1 MKTLTNKFFWALSAL
16 AALLISGC
24 SASKQ
29 SQNALPNAGFLDG
42 LYVTRP
48 TVVEPIMAILKLQ
61 NPALL
66 ETSTRKDGKL
76 VIDQKLLKAIETEQA
91 ETIAALQKISPQI
104 RVLIRYR
111 LVLNGIAIWAPADV
125 YEQIKSLPNVIMQE
139 KTTHFARPQAVAVAP
154 KTAVGEKTSVNF
166 IGSDIAH
173 AQGIHGEGL
182 RVGIIDTGIDYTHKM
197 LGGEGTEEAFKANN
211 PLVANAAFP
220 NKKVVG
226 GIDLVGTEYN
236 AASPDPALRVPK
248 PDANP
253 IDEGGHGTHVAG
265 TVAGIGDGL
274 NTYSGVAPAA
284 DLYALKVFGAKGS
297 TSDEVVIAALEFAAD
312 PTGDLTFA
320 QQLDVVN
327 LSLGGGYGNPHIMYN
342 HAIRNLVRGGTIVV
356 AAAGNSGD
364 TSYIVGAPGSS
375 DDAISVASSV
385 DNQNQNVLFPAA
397 EFKFGTETLM
407 AEMIEAA
414 ITKPLADVTEAQGD
428 LLFLGLA
435 DADFKSPLKEQI
447 KGKVA
452 FIDRGKVS
460 FAEKIQRAVAA
471 GAIAVVVANNN
482 DEAPFVMG
490 GEGTFDIPAV
500 MISKKDA
507 DVLKAQLK
515 MGAVVVNLK
524 TSTKIEKA
532 WLADTI
538 STFSSRGPRSD
549 DGLIKP
555 EIAAPGTNI
564 ISADMGGGA
573 RGVENSGTSMASPHI
588 AGVMT
593 LLKQKHPTLTPAE
606 LKSVLMAH
614 GKVIHDGKGVQ
625 YSVSRQGAGRTQVA
639 ASLEAKVV
647 TMPAALSLGI
657 TDLEKQKT
665 LRKEVQ
671 VKNISKEALTVKAD
685 WKGQAA
691 LKITADAVT
700 LAPGET
706 KTLIVTAKIVGALMK
721 EANQELDGYLQLT
734 TDKEVVAQIPALT
747 VVRQISQITAKSLTV
762 LATSPADAA
771 GSAADLILT
780 NAGVNKGTAHIFNL
794 LGKDGR
800 KKDPKPD
807 LAHNKNCDLQ
817 SAGYR
822 IVDKEGAQVLQVAV
836 KLFEGT
842 TTWHACEVNVQID
855 ANGDDVTDQEIAGLT
870 GESLPGHTGDGFVSL
885 LLDGETARELRKK
898 FEAEFAK
905 DPAKAK
911 ENYLPALL
919 DQREMQVF
927 DNSTLAI
934 IEADVSALAI
944 ADTGELNIKVSTTHQ
959 DSGVVEYDDYLGTQD
974 QAWEKISL
982 NPKAQSFYGM
992 PEVVELKAQE
1002 TITVPVTKGYGAQD
1016 LVIYAPQN
1024 KSVRDAVLEDG
1035 QSMVVPVTFKSDN

>member
-1 MKTLTNKFFWALSAL
+1 MKKTTNTFFWVLSAL
-16 AALLISGC
+16 LVALNTGC

-29 SQNALPNAGFLDG
+29 SQNALPNAQFLDG
-42 LYVTRP
+42 LYVARP
-48 TVVEPIMAILKLQ
+48 TVAEPIITILKLQ

-91 ETIAALQKISPQI
+91 DTIAALQKISPQI

-111 LVLNGIAIWAPADV
+111 LVLNGLAIWAPAEAF
-125 YEQIKSLPNVIMQE
+125 EQIKNLPNVIMQE
-139 KTTHFARPQAVAVAP
+139 KATNFARPKAATVAP

-166 IGSDIAH
+166 IGSDLAH
-173 AQGIHGEGL
+173 AQGINGEGL

-211 PLVANAAFP
+211 PLLANPAFP

-236 AASPDPALRVPK
+236 AASPDPVLRVPK

-284 DLYALKVFGAKGS
+284 DLYALKVFGANGS
-297 TSDEVVIAALEFAAD
+297 TSDEIVIAALEFAAD
-312 PTGDLTFA
+312 PTGDLSFKE
-320 QQLDVVN
+320 QLDVVN

-342 HAIRNLVRGGTIVV
+342 HAITNLVRGGTIVV

-364 TSYIVGAPGSS
+364 TGYIVGAPGSS

-397 EFKFGTETLM
+397 EFKFGSEILN
-407 AEMIEAA
+407 AEMIEGA
-414 ITKPLADVTEAQGD
+414 ITKPLAEVTDAQGE
-428 LLFLGLA
+428 LIFLGLA
-435 DADFKSPLKEQI
+435 DKDFDAALKEKV

-452 FIDRGKVS
+452 FIDRGGVAFSDKVKRA
-460 FAEKIQRAVAA
+460 AEAGAVAV
-471 GAIAVVVANNN
+471 IVANNA
-482 DEAPFVMG
+482 DDAPFVMG
-490 GEGTFDIPAV
+490 GDGKFEIPGA

-507 DVLKAQLK
+507 ATLKAEMAK
-515 MGAVVVNLK
+515 GPVTVNLK
-524 TSTKIEKA
+524 TTVKIEKP
-532 WLADTI
+532 WLADTM

-555 EIAAPGTNI
+555 EISAPGTNI

-588 AGVMT
+588 AGVMA
-593 LLKQKHPTLTPAE
+593 LLKQKHPTLSPYE
-606 LKSVLMAH
+606 LKSVLMSQ
-614 GKVIHDGKGVQ
+614 GKVIADPKGAQ
-625 YSVSRQGAGRTQVA
+625 YSVSRQGAGRAQVGL
-639 ASLEAKVV
+639 SLDVKTV
-647 TMPAALSLGI
+647 TIPSSLSLGI

-665 LRKEVQ
+665 LRKEIQ
-671 VKNISKEALTVKAD
+671 VKNISQEAMTVKLQ
-685 WKGQAA
+685 WKGSDA
-691 LKITADAVT
+691 LKVTADAVT
-700 LAPGET
+700 LAAGES
-706 KTLIVTAKIVGALMK
+706 KTVLVTVKINGATRK
-721 EANQELDGYLQLT
+721 DANQELDGYLQLA
-734 TDKEVVAQIPALT
+734 TDKDVVGHVPVLAI
-747 VVRQISQITAKSLTV
+747 VRQISQVAAKSLTV
-762 LATSPADAA
+762 LATSAADSA
-771 GSAADLILT
+771 GSAADLVLT
-780 NAGVNKGTAHIFNL
+780 NAGTNKGTAHIFNL

-807 LAHNKNCDLQ
+807 IAHNKACDLQ

-822 IVDKEGAQVLQVAV
+822 IVEKDGTQVLQVAV
-836 KLFEGT
+836 KLYEAT

-855 ANGDDVTDQEIAGLT
+855 ADGNGEADQEIAGLT
-870 GESLPGHTGDGFVSL
+870 GESLPGHTGDQFVTL
-885 LLDGETARELRKK
+885 VLDGTTAREIRKK
-898 FEAEFAK
+898 FEADLAK
-905 DPAKAK
+905 DPKAK
-911 ENYLPALL
+911 ENYTEALI

-934 IEADVSALAI
+934 IEADVKALAI

-959 DSGVVEYDDYLGTQD
+959 DAGVVEYDDYLAGHAD
-974 QAWEKISL
+974 AWEKISL
-982 NPKAQSFYGM
+982 NEKAQGFYGM
-992 PEVVELKAQE
+992 PETVELKAQE
-1002 TITVPVTKGYGAQD
+1002 TTTLALTKGYGSQD
-1016 LVIYAPQN
+1016 IVVFAPQN
-1024 KSVRDAVLEDG
+1024 KAVRDSVLEDA
-1035 QSMVVPVTFKSDN
+1035 QSQVIAPEYKNEN